1 MTGPVEISL
10 DQAHLIVQ
18 RLERLSADSTWAHVS
33 SGHRG
38 SLLKIIERLESLPDP
53 ENAPEPEK
61 DLLDQLIDIGFK
73 LLSKAAREIG
83 DPELILGLH
92 HK

>member
-1 MTGPVEISL
+1 MTGPVAIGL

-53 ENAPEPEK
+53 ENAPESEK
-61 DLLDQLIDIGFK
+61 DLLDLLIDKGFN
-73 LLSKAAREIG
+73 LLAKAAGEIG
-83 DPELILGLH
+83 DPELILGLR